1 MKAYILA
8 RVSDKK
14 QDSNEAQLERLNAY
28 IKKEEFNPVLR
39 FEIKESSTK
48 ADRKQFYEI
57 VDSIKKEKECV
68 TFVVDTV
75 DRMQRSFKES
85 VILDDLIKAGK
96 VELYF
101 FRESLHIH
109 RNSNS
114 ADYIRWDMGVMFAR
128 SYVLQLSDNVKRKRE
143 WMLNNGIL
151 PGMAPYGYQNI
162 TLKDGKTKDVVID
175 EYESKIV
182 KKMFEWYETKSFSIR
197 TIRLKL
203 KEDYDLDF
211 SNGFIDTILK
221 NPFYCGD
228 ILSKGILYP
237 HKYERIIERGQFMKV
252 QHIKQGYNKK
262 HFKFAGLPYMYRG
275 LFRCADCGC
284 MITPEKKKGKYV
296 YYHCTN
302 YHDTHKTKVEWL
314 EEKEITDQLGQIF
327 KKFQLP
333 QEVIEEILSSL
344 KNVHQGK
351 IEFREQE
358 QKKWATEV
366 EKYAK
371 RKEAIY
377 MDKLDG
383 SITIDEHD
391 SYYKQFDEKQKYAR
405 QKLTNLQ
412 NAEDSYYLTS
422 KYLLELANRA
432 YELFVSSEL
441 EQRRQLIML
450 TLQNLRVEGRIVR
463 YDAQKPFDTIL
474 NFADNQLWLPRL
486 DSN

>member
-1 MKAYILA
+1 MKAYVLA

-28 IKKEEFNPVLR
+28 IKKKEFDPVR
-39 FEIKESSTK
+39 VFEIKESSTK

-57 VDSIKKEKECV
+57 IQLIKDEKDCV
-68 TFVVDTV
+68 AFVVETV
-75 DRMQRSFKES
+75 DRMQRSFRES
-85 VILDDLIKAGK
+85 VILEDLRREGK
-96 VELYF
+96 VEIHFY
-101 FRESLHIH
+101 RENLALNQNA
-109 RNSNS
+109 NSS
-114 ADYIRWDMGVMFAR
+114 DLIRWDMAVMFAR
-128 SYVLQLSDNVKRKRE
+128 SYVLQLSDNVKRKRD
-143 WMLNNGIL
+143 WMLNNGML

-162 TLKDGKTKDVVID
+162 TLADGKMKDVVID
-175 EYESKIV
+175 EYESKVV
-182 KKMFEWYETKSFSIR
+182 KKMFEWYETKAFSIR

-228 ILSKGILYP
+228 ILSNGNLYP
-237 HKYERIIERGQFMKV
+237 HKYETIISREQFMKV
-252 QHIKQGYNKK
+252 QQIKQGYNKK

-284 MITPEKKKGKYV
+284 MMTPEKAKDKYV

-302 YHDTHKTKVEWL
+302 YHNTHQKSETEWL
-314 EEKEITDQLGQIF
+314 REEYITEQLGQIF
-327 KKFQLP
+327 KRFQVP
-333 QEVIEEILSSL
+333 QEVLDEILGSL

-358 QKKWATEV
+358 QKKWTTEV

-377 MDKLDG
+377 MDKIDG
-383 SITIDEHD
+383 RITADEYD
-391 SYYKQFDEKQKYAR
+391 KWYRQFDEKQKYAL
-405 QKLTNLQ
+405 QKVNNIQ

-432 YELFVSSEL
+432 YELFISSEV

-450 TLQNLRVEGRIVR
+450 TLQNLTINGRIVR
-463 YDAQKPFDTIL
+463 YDAQKPFNTIL
-474 NFADNQLWLPRL
+474 NFSDNQLWLPG
-486 DSN
+486 